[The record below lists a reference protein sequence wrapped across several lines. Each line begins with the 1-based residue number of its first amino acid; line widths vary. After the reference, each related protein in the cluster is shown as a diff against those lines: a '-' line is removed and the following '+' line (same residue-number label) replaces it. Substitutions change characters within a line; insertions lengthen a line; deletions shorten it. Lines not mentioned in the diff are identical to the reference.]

1 MVTRLFFIKQNKMT
15 NKIKKW
21 SLQTIVM
28 IVIFS
33 AVFYSCKNDES
44 AATPTDEASVTAL
57 ANLNPDEPVIVNVSN
72 KEGQS
77 IVVMGQKNSQG
88 YATKLDQVIITLPEE
103 ENPTEVFFD
112 ANEKIKEMIAPNGV
126 RFQFDWLS
134 DSEFALTL
142 IDPNTNE
149 QLNTLINLSSQPN
162 QPNLTSTRSKNIK
175 CRKGNSTLKIEPLE
189 KGMPMD
195 NSPKHTRSTGNGI
208 IGNVYLEQ
216 CGAPTTAQC
225 WVDVYDYS
233 NLTGAF
239 GRGKYRG
246 RFACTKVGDG
256 HYQFQLPVGYN
267 VHHNIADYCDA
278 INDIIGKIC
287 DVNAFTAPGSGSKEA
302 MCIYISG
309 ALASGIVSAPV
320 AAGFLAACE
329 TTSIALD
336 LTCTFLDGS
345 MAGID
350 LAPGTPTIGDGLCSA
365 LREMDYTWD
374 TPLFLQ
380 PVVNALPSCIYG
392 TAQIYE
398 ADGNLR
404 DMKIT
409 WGGHPVVNSFKLVPS
424 APARGVSYQAIAELY
439 CLPIGTTVTMDII
452 GTDGYTDSETS
463 TIDAGENLNYTATL
477 YVPGA
482 ETGVKDVCTVTAVT
496 PNGETVTKKASL
508 VFQ

>member
-1 MVTRLFFIKQNKMT
+1 M
-15 NKIKKW
+15 KKKHL
-21 SLQTIVM
+21 SLLTIVIIT
-28 IVIFS
+28 IVCFT
-33 AVFYSCKNDES
+33 FTSCND
-44 AATPTDEASVTAL
+44 DERTTIQTNEETITAM
-57 ANLNPDEPVIVNVSN
+57 ANLNPGEPVIVDVSN

-77 IVVMGQKNSQG
+77 VVIMGTKDLQG
-88 YATKLDQVIITLPEE
+88 YAKKIEQVIITLPEE

-112 ANEKIKEMIAPNGV
+112 ENEKIKEMIAPNGV

-134 DSEFALTL
+134 NTEIALTL

-149 QLNTLINLSSQPN
+149 QLNTLIDLSNQYSQTK
-162 QPNLTSTRSKNIK
+162 LAASRSGNTK
-175 CRKGNSTLKIEPLE
+175 CRDGNSTMKIEPLT
-189 KGMPMD
+189 KTASI
-195 NSPKHTRSTGNGI
+195 NNLQKQTRATGEGI

-233 NLTGAF
+233 NMTGSF

-256 HYQFQLPVGYN
+256 HYQFKLPANYN

-287 DVNAFTAPGSGSKEA
+287 DVNEFTAPGSGSKEA

-320 AAGFLAACE
+320 AAGFLVACE
-329 TTSIALD
+329 TTSVALD
-336 LTCTFLDGS
+336 FTCTFLDGS

-350 LAPGTPTIGDGLCSA
+350 LAPGTPTLGDGLCSA

-374 TPLFLQ
+374 TPLLLQ

-398 ADGNLR
+398 ADGNLK

-409 WGGHPVVNSFKLVPS
+409 WGGNPVINSFKLIPS
-424 APARGVSYQAIAELY
+424 APAQGVSYQAIAELY
-439 CLPIGTTVTMDII
+439 CLPIGTKVTMDII
-452 GTDGYTDSETS
+452 GTDGYTDSKTS
-463 TIDAGENLNYTATL
+463 TINTGENLNYRATL
-477 YVPGA
+477 SVPGA
-482 ETGVKDVCTVTAVT
+482 ATGVKDVCTVTAVT